1 MSSESKNVNTR
12 SKTITA
18 EQLVSYPVLL
28 REYDPNWAVIFEE
41 EKEKLWQTAGDS
53 IEGIFHFD
61 STSVPGMLAKPEF
74 VEKYTRL
81 AEEKSGN
88 SENGEV

>member
-1 MSSESKNVNTR
+1 MSSESKNINTR
-12 SKTITA
+12 SNTITTD
-18 EQLVSYPVLL
+18 QLASYPVLL

-41 EKEKLWQTAGDS
+41 EKEKLRQTAGDN
-53 IEGIFHFD
+53 IEGIFHFG
-61 STSVPGMLAKPEF
+61 STSVPGMLAKSEF